1 MPDLEDTYFCCLAL
15 EGPYL
20 RAARESIEALT
31 DLTVSGSSDA
41 LVLDDVWVKWL
52 GTLETD
58 AFRRSGLVIT
68 AKRARSI
75 IDNPRIPHSLDRRVR
90 LFHHAL
96 ILSGC
101 GYNSRALIVGGN
113 TYGRHTHLGP
123 ISTGVTPSPRP
134 PYRVYKRITEA
145 EVKSASVM
153 MLSMEQIYRHEP
165 ASPYRR
171 LRKGFNCWIHGIQS
185 VDLGERLHFFVRS
198 IEAITKAATGDRSR
212 KQGIAQT
219 FKSRARTFVGTSR
232 SSVAVIDQMYD
243 LRSAIEHSYLV
254 MPKLRN
260 PRGISRKEAFALRAL
275 QSEIIASTV
284 YSRIFTKGELRA
296 QLRSEKGLEDFWTS
310 LSDQDREDLFGKAID
325 IRAETNREFRSTI
338 ATDIL

>member
-1 MPDLEDTYFCCLAL
+1 MPDLENTYFCCLAL
-15 EGPYL
+15 DGPYL
-20 RAARESIEALT
+20 RAARDTIEALT

-68 AKRARSI
+68 ARRSRSI

-96 ILSGC
+96 VLSGC
-101 GYNSRALIVGGN
+101 GYNSRALIVGGD
-113 TYGRHTHLGP
+113 TYGSQTHVGP

-134 PYRVYKRITEA
+134 PYRVYKRITEV
-145 EVKSASVM
+145 EVKSASIM
-153 MLSMEQIYRHEP
+153 MLSMEHIYRHEP
-165 ASPYRR
+165 GSAYRR
-171 LRKGFNCWIHGIQS
+171 LRKGFICWIHGIQS
-185 VDLGERLHFFVRS
+185 IDLGERLHFFVRS

-212 KQGIAQT
+212 GQPIMRT
-219 FKSRARTFVGTSR
+219 FKSRATTFVGSSR
-232 SSVAVIDQMYD
+232 SSVAVIDQLYD

-260 PRGISRKEAFALRAL
+260 PKGISRKEAFALRAL

-284 YSRIFTKGELRA
+284 YCRIFTKRELRE
-296 QLRSEKGLEDFWTS
+296 QLRSEKGVEDFWTL
-310 LSDQDREDLFGKAID
+310 LSDQDREHLFGKAID
-325 IRAETNREFRSTI
+325 IRAETQREFRSTI
-338 ATDIL
+338 PKDIL